1 MAKICSMTLTD
12 VSAYTLKVHDSVL
25 ILSTITCAVAFVGA
39 TTVTNIYGL
48 ALNFLLKVSVACLY
62 PVLSACTLSI
72 YLISATRP
80 PNISFISVFSI
91 RYGMLDPEVKDIW
104 TSE

>member
-12 VSAYTLKVHDSVL
+12 VSAYTLKVHDFVL

-48 ALNFLLKVSVACLY
+48 ALNFLLNVSVACLY
-62 PVLSACTLSI
+62 PVLSACTLLI

-80 PNISFISVFSI
+80 PNISFISVFN
-91 RYGMLDPEVKDIW
+91 L
-104 TSE
+104 